1 MDVRTRQGIG
11 SHQGTSVYHLASSVI
26 FFFVIFHPPQFV
38 RGARG
43 RPEIFLSLLHAGGL
57 IDGPEDSVV
66 PCSSGHKMAKQQ
78 LVLVVISDNKQ
89 AAVESFDMM
98 FVVDARNEG

>member
-1 MDVRTRQGIG
+1 M
-11 SHQGTSVYHLASSVI
+11 
-26 FFFVIFHPPQFV
+26 

-43 RPEIFLSLLHAGGL
+43 RPEIFLSLLHADGL

-89 AAVESFDMM
+89 AALESFDMM
-98 FVVDARNEG
+98 VVVDARNEG

>member
-1 MDVRTRQGIG
+1 M
-11 SHQGTSVYHLASSVI
+11 
-26 FFFVIFHPPQFV
+26 